1 MPMKR
6 NMTAWLDAVARSDA
20 RRAMPIATFPGAE
33 LIQKSALDLFTDG
46 QAQSDCIVALA
57 RKYPSLVAMTA
68 MDLSV
73 EAEAFGGEIK
83 LSNSEAPTV
92 IGSLVSDMSTVE
104 ALRIP
109 EIGAGRTY
117 QYLRAATLSV
127 GQVTDRPLLGGMI
140 GPFSLACR
148 LMDMSQVML
157 NLRRDP
163 DVVHALLE
171 KCTTFLTAYALAFK
185 ETGANGLIVAEPAA
199 GLISPAFC
207 HTFSSEY
214 IKRIVGAVQDDH
226 FLVVLHNCGNT
237 EGLVTAMLF
246 TGSKALHFGN
256 VVDMTRIMSQL
267 PADVVGFGNVD
278 PLKVM
283 KMGSEYDVKFK
294 TLTLLEEMAKYRNFV
309 LSTGCETPPG
319 TPLANL
325 DALYKTLDIFNSTQQ
340 IRHKWLFDRWEDG
353 AVLLAATTLG

>member
-1 MPMKR
+1 MKR

-117 QYLRAATLSV
+117 QYLRAATTQPWGRSP
-127 GQVTDRPLLGGMI
+127 TDP
-140 GPFSLACR
+140 SW
-148 LMDMSQVML
+148 
-157 NLRRDP
+157 
-163 DVVHALLE
+163 
-171 KCTTFLTAYALAFK
+171 
-185 ETGANGLIVAEPAA
+185 
-199 GLISPAFC
+199 
-207 HTFSSEY
+207 
-214 IKRIVGAVQDDH
+214 
-226 FLVVLHNCGNT
+226 
-237 EGLVTAMLF
+237 EG
-246 TGSKALHFGN
+246 
-256 VVDMTRIMSQL
+256 
-267 PADVVGFGNVD
+267 
-278 PLKVM
+278 
-283 KMGSEYDVKFK
+283 
-294 TLTLLEEMAKYRNFV
+294 
-309 LSTGCETPPG
+309 
-319 TPLANL
+319 
-325 DALYKTLDIFNSTQQ
+325 
-340 IRHKWLFDRWEDG
+340 
-353 AVLLAATTLG
+353 

>member
-1 MPMKR
+1 MKR
-6 NMTAWLDAVARSDA
+6 NMTEWLNAIAHSDA
-20 RRAMPIATFPGAE
+20 RRAMPVATFPGAE

-46 QAQSDCIVALA
+46 QTQAECIVALA
-57 RKYPSLVAMTA
+57 RKYPSLAAMTA

-73 EAEAFGGEIK
+73 EAEAFGSQIK

-92 IGSLVSDMSTVE
+92 IGSLLSDQEGIE
-104 ALRIP
+104 ALSIP

-117 QYLRAATLSV
+117 QYLRAATLAV
-127 GQVTDRPLLGGMI
+127 GKIPDRPVLGGMI

-148 LMDMSQVML
+148 LMDMSEVMV

-163 DVVHALLE
+163 DLVHGLLE
-171 KCTTFLTAYALAFK
+171 KCTTFLTAYARAFK

-207 HTFSSEY
+207 QNFSSEY
-214 IKRIVGAVQDDH
+214 VKRIVDAVQDEH

-246 TGSKALHFGN
+246 TGSRALHFGN

-267 PADVVGFGNVD
+267 PPDVVGFGNID

-283 KMGSEYDVKFK
+283 KMGGEYDVKFK
-294 TLTLLEEMAKYRNFV
+294 TLTLLEDMAKYKNFV

-340 IRHKWLFDRWEDG
+340 IRHKWLFDKWEDG
-353 AVLLAATTLG
+353 AVLLAATTIR